1 MQVLRMSMVIRLQT
15 NTMVI
20 GQWILNFKGL
30 RLPVLAMTISKSGI
44 NIVKLMT
51 DIFTS

>member
-1 MQVLRMSMVIRLQT
+1 MVIRLQI
-15 NTMVI
+15 NSIVI
-20 GQWILNFKGL
+20 GQWILNLKGL
-30 RLPVLAMTISKSGI
+30 RLPVLAMTNSKRGI

>member
-1 MQVLRMSMVIRLQT
+1 MSMGIRLQI
-15 NTMVI
+15 NTTAI
-20 GQWILNFKGL
+20 GQWILNLKGL
-30 RLPVLAMTISKSGI
+30 RLPVPAMTNSKSGI